1 MKSTIL
7 RQYLEE
13 REQNKN
19 FSEDKFR
26 NLLKELNLSAHQVND
41 LLIKMDDIQT
51 ETQLLNLSQ
60 KTKKWQYCPTC
71 HCNPIVSSFFVY
83 RLVFRSCYSFL
94 WSYCIRYHWY
104 LQSQYRTLQSQQS
117 IRIHK
122 KKQENI
128 SPLINA
134 GTGWN

>member
-1 MKSTIL
+1 MKRTISTIL

-51 ETQLLNLSQ
+51 ETQLLNL
-60 KTKKWQYCPTC
+60 KKSRAKKLK
-71 HCNPIVSSFFVY
+71 NGSIILLAIAILLSLLSLFIDLFSGVA
-83 RLVFRSCYSFL
+83 
-94 WSYCIRYHWY
+94 
-104 LQSQYRTLQSQQS
+104 TLFYGAIASG
-117 IRIHK
+117 IIGIHK
-122 KKQENI
+122 ANTELYKVNSQLEYIKRNRKI
-128 SPLINA
+128 YPH
-134 GTGWN
+134 